1 MKISIKH
8 LDPDQSKKLLQI
20 IWKVLNETN
29 QDRQNEPELCGLT
42 LDNVIAGYMPYGEQG
57 KMAQNRAI
65 HRIIRQAYG
74 NGMAFTSDSL
84 KRLIFFGD
92 GDCLGCGSS
101 DISYDNDWATCNCCG
116 HNWPVT
122 VPLYS
127 YEW

>member
-1 MKISIKH
+1 MKISIKN

-20 IWKVLNETN
+20 IWQVLNETN

-42 LDNVIAGYMPYGEQG
+42 LDNVIAGYMPYGEPG
-57 KMAQNRAI
+57 KVAQNRAI
-65 HRIIRQAYG
+65 HRIIRLAY
-74 NGMAFTSDSL
+74 NLGMSFSSDAL

-92 GDCLGCGSS
+92 GDCLGCGSN
-101 DISYDNDWATCNCCG
+101 DISYENGWASCNCCG

>member
-1 MKISIKH
+1 MKISIKN
-8 LDPDQSKKLLQI
+8 LDPDQSKTLLQI

-42 LDNVIAGYMPYGEQG
+42 LDNVIAGYMPCGEIG
-57 KMAQNRAI
+57 KKAHNRAI
-65 HRIIRQAYG
+65 HRIIRLAYG
-74 NGMAFTSDSL
+74 NGLSFTSDAL

-101 DISYDNDWATCNCCG
+101 DISYENDWAICNCCD
-116 HNWPVT
+116 HNWPVM

>member
-1 MKISIKH
+1 MKISIKN

-20 IWKVLNETN
+20 IWHVLNETN
-29 QDRQNEPELCGLT
+29 QDRQNEPELCGMT

-65 HRIIRQAYG
+65 HRIIRLAYG

-84 KRLIFFGD
+84 NRLIFFGD

-101 DISYDNDWATCNCCG
+101 DISYDNDWASCNCCD
-116 HNWPVT
+116 HNWPMMVNS
-122 VPLYS
+122 YS
-127 YEW
+127 W

>member
-20 IWKVLNETN
+20 IWQVLNETN

-42 LDNVIAGYMPYGEQG
+42 LDNVIAGYMPCGTMG
-57 KMAQNRAI
+57 ILAQNRAI
-65 HRIIRQAYG
+65 HRIIRLAYG
-74 NGMAFTSDSL
+74 NGLSFTSDAL

-101 DISYDNDWATCNCCG
+101 DISYDNGWAQCNCCG

-122 VPLYS
+122 VSIYS
-127 YEW
+127 HY